1 MRKKFLT
8 AVLTALLCT
17 SFITNIAGAATSG
30 VIYPKI
36 KRWMVWDCNMS
47 VTSAG
52 GYVYTAMAKQRKGIY
67 FQSEKIELIAYCD
80 GRENVL
86 RTVSDTYD
94 SSVILSEHIT
104 PNYNPNGKA
113 KVKIYINDSQ
123 YGDGFIELNNF

>member
-30 VIYPKI
+30 VIYPDI
-36 KRWMVWDCNMS
+36 KSWMAWDCNMS

-52 GYVYTAMAKQRKGIY
+52 GYAYTAMAKQRDGIY
-67 FQSEKIELIAYCD
+67 FQSEKIDFIAFCD
-80 GRENVL
+80 GKENVL

-113 KVKIYINDSQ
+113 KVSVYINDSK
-123 YGDGFIELNNF
+123 YGKGSKVLRNY

>member
-30 VIYPKI
+30 VIYPDI
-36 KRWMVWDCNMS
+36 KSWMAWDCNMS

-52 GYVYTAMAKQRKGIY
+52 GYAYTAMAKQRQGIY
-67 FQSEKIELIAYCD
+67 FQSERIDFIAFCD
-80 GRENVL
+80 GKENVL

-94 SSVILSEHIT
+94 SSVALSEHIT
-104 PNYNPNGKA
+104 PDCNPNGNA
-113 KVKIYINDSQ
+113 KVSVYINDSK
-123 YGDGFIELNNF
+123 YGKGSIVLRNY

>member
-17 SFITNIAGAATSG
+17 SFITNIVGAATSG
-30 VIYPKI
+30 VIYPK
-36 KRWMVWDCNMS
+36 KKSWMVWDCNMS

-52 GYVYTAMAKQRKGIY
+52 GYAYTAMAKQSKGIY
-67 FQSEKIELIAYCD
+67 FQSEKIELIAYCE

-86 RTVSDTYD
+86 RTVVNTLS
-94 SSVILSEHIT
+94 SSVALSEHIT

-113 KVKIYINDSQ
+113 TVNIYIDDSQ
-123 YGDGFIELNNF
+123 YGYGSIKLENF

>member
-30 VIYPKI
+30 VIYPK
-36 KRWMVWDCNMS
+36 KKSWMVWDCNMS

-52 GYVYTAMAKQRKGIY
+52 GYAYTAMAKQRQGIY

-80 GRENVL
+80 GRENVT
-86 RTVSDTYD
+86 RTVANTLS
-94 SSVILSEHIT
+94 SSVALSEHIT
-104 PNYNPNGKA
+104 PNHNPNGKA
-113 KVKIYINDSQ
+113 KVKININDS
-123 YGDGFIELNNF
+123 

>member
-52 GYVYTAMAKQRKGIY
+52 GYAYTAMAKQRKGIY

-104 PNYNPNGKA
+104 PNYNPNGRA

>member
-1 MRKKFLT
+1 
-8 AVLTALLCT
+8 
-17 SFITNIAGAATSG
+17 
-30 VIYPKI
+30 
-36 KRWMVWDCNMS
+36 MVWDCNMS

-52 GYVYTAMAKQRKGIY
+52 GYAYTAMAKQRKGIY

>member
-30 VIYPKI
+30 VIYPDI
-36 KRWMVWDCNMS
+36 KSWMAWDCNMS

-52 GYVYTAMAKQRKGIY
+52 GYAYTAMAKQRDGIY
-67 FQSEKIELIAYCD
+67 FQSERIDFIAFCD
-80 GRENVL
+80 GKENVL

-104 PNYNPNGKA
+104 PDCNPNGNA
-113 KVKIYINDSQ
+113 KVSVYINDSK
-123 YGDGFIELNNF
+123 YGKGSIVLRNY

>member
-30 VIYPKI
+30 VIYPDK
-36 KRWMVWDCNMS
+36 KSWLVWDCNMS

-52 GYVYTAMAKQRKGIY
+52 GYAYTAMAKQRDGIY

-80 GRENVL
+80 SRENVT
-86 RTVSDTYD
+86 RTVANTLS
-94 SSVILSEHIT
+94 SSVALSEHIT
-104 PNYNPNGKA
+104 PNHNPNGKA
-113 KVKIYINDSQ
+113 KVKININDSQ
-123 YGDGFIELNNF
+123 YGDGFIELDNF

>member
-52 GYVYTAMAKQRKGIY
+52 GYAYTAMAKQRKGIY

-80 GRENVL
+80 GRENML

>member
-52 GYVYTAMAKQRKGIY
+52 GYAYTAMAKQRKGIY

-104 PNYNPNGKA
+104 PDCNPNGNA
-113 KVKIYINDSQ
+113 KVKINIDDSQ

>member
-52 GYVYTAMAKQRKGIY
+52 GYAYTAMAKQRKGIY

-86 RTVSDTYD
+86 RTVSDTYE

>member
-1 MRKKFLT
+1 MKKKFLT

-30 VIYPKI
+30 VIYPDI
-36 KRWMVWDCNMS
+36 KSWMAWECNMS

-52 GYVYTAMAKQRKGIY
+52 GYAYTAMAKQRDGIY
-67 FQSEKIELIAYCD
+67 FQSEKIDFIAFCD
-80 GRENVL
+80 GKENVL

-94 SSVILSEHIT
+94 SSIALSEHIT

-113 KVKIYINDSQ
+113 KVSVYINDSK
-123 YGDGFIELNNF
+123 YGKGSIVLRNF

>member
-30 VIYPKI
+30 VIYPDK
-36 KRWMVWDCNMS
+36 KSWLVWDCNMS

-52 GYVYTAMAKQRKGIY
+52 GYAYTAMAKQRDGIY
-67 FQSEKIELIAYCD
+67 FQSERIDFIAFCD
-80 GRENVL
+80 GKENVL

-104 PNYNPNGKA
+104 PDCNPNGNA

-123 YGDGFIELNNF
+123 YGKGFIELDNY

>member
-30 VIYPKI
+30 VIYPSI
-36 KRWMVWDCNMS
+36 KSWMAWNCNMS

-52 GYVYTAMAKQRKGIY
+52 GYAYTAMAKQRDGIY

-80 GRENVL
+80 SKENVL

-94 SSVILSEHIT
+94 SSVALSEHIT
-104 PNYNPNGKA
+104 PNCNPNGKA
-113 KVKIYINDSQ
+113 KVSVYINDSK
-123 YGDGFIELNNF
+123 YGKGSIVLRNF

>member
-52 GYVYTAMAKQRKGIY
+52 GYAYTAMAKQRKGIY

-80 GRENVL
+80 DRENVL

>member
-1 MRKKFLT
+1 MKKKFLT

-30 VIYPKI
+30 VIYPDI
-36 KRWMVWDCNMS
+36 KSWMAWECNMS

-52 GYVYTAMAKQRKGIY
+52 GYAYTAMAKQRDGIY
-67 FQSEKIELIAYCD
+67 FQSEKIDFIAFCD
-80 GRENVL
+80 GKENVL

-94 SSVILSEHIT
+94 SSVALSEHIT

-113 KVKIYINDSQ
+113 KVSVYINDSK
-123 YGDGFIELNNF
+123 YGKGSIVLRNY

>member
-30 VIYPKI
+30 VIYPDI
-36 KRWMVWDCNMS
+36 KSWMAWDCNMS

-52 GYVYTAMAKQRKGIY
+52 GYAYTAMAKQRDGIY

-80 GRENVL
+80 GRENVT
-86 RTVSDTYD
+86 RTVANTLS
-94 SSVILSEHIT
+94 SSVALSEHIT
-104 PNYNPNGKA
+104 PNHNPNGKA
-113 KVKIYINDSQ
+113 KVKININDSQ
-123 YGDGFIELNNF
+123 YGDGFIELDNF

>member
-17 SFITNIAGAATSG
+17 SFITNIAGAATSD

-52 GYVYTAMAKQRKGIY
+52 GYAYTAMAKQRDGIY
-67 FQSEKIELIAYCD
+67 FQSERIDFIAFCD
-80 GRENVL
+80 GKENVL

-104 PNYNPNGKA
+104 PDCNPNGNA
-113 KVKIYINDSQ
+113 KVSVYINDSK
-123 YGDGFIELNNF
+123 YGKGSIVLRNY

>member
-36 KRWMVWDCNMS
+36 QRWMVWDCNMS

-52 GYVYTAMAKQRKGIY
+52 GYAYTAMAKQRKGIY

>member
-17 SFITNIAGAATSG
+17 SFITNIAGAATSD
-30 VIYPKI
+30 VIYPDI
-36 KRWMVWDCNMS
+36 KSWMAWDCNMS

-52 GYVYTAMAKQRKGIY
+52 GYAYTAMAKQRDGIY
-67 FQSEKIELIAYCD
+67 FQSERIDFIAFCD
-80 GRENVL
+80 GKENVL

-104 PNYNPNGKA
+104 PDCNPNGNA
-113 KVKIYINDSQ
+113 KVSVYINDSI
-123 YGDGFIELNNF
+123 YGKGSKVLRNY

>member
-52 GYVYTAMAKQRKGIY
+52 GYAYTAMAKQRKGIY

>member
-30 VIYPKI
+30 VIYPDI
-36 KRWMVWDCNMS
+36 KSWMAWDCNMS

-52 GYVYTAMAKQRKGIY
+52 GYAYTAMAKQRDGIY
-67 FQSEKIELIAYCD
+67 FQSERIDFIAFCD
-80 GRENVL
+80 GKENVL

-94 SSVILSEHIT
+94 SSVALSEHIT
-104 PNYNPNGKA
+104 PNYNPNGNA
-113 KVKIYINDSQ
+113 KVSVYINDSK
-123 YGDGFIELNNF
+123 YGKGSIVLRNY

>member
-52 GYVYTAMAKQRKGIY
+52 GYAYTAMAKQRKGIY

-94 SSVILSEHIT
+94 NSVILSEHIT

>member
-30 VIYPKI
+30 VIYPK
-36 KRWMVWDCNMS
+36 KKSWMVWDCNMS

-52 GYVYTAMAKQRKGIY
+52 GYAYTAMAKQRQGIY

-80 GRENVL
+80 GRENVT
-86 RTVSDTYD
+86 RTVANTLS
-94 SSVILSEHIT
+94 SSVALSEHIT
-104 PNYNPNGKA
+104 PNHNPNGKA
-113 KVKIYINDSQ
+113 KVKININDSQ
-123 YGDGFIELNNF
+123 YGDGFIELDNF

>member
-36 KRWMVWDCNMS
+36 KRLMVWDCNMS

-52 GYVYTAMAKQRKGIY
+52 GYAYTAMAKQRKGIY

>member
-17 SFITNIAGAATSG
+17 SFITNMAGAATSG
-30 VIYPKI
+30 VIYPDI
-36 KRWMVWDCNMS
+36 KSWMAWECNMS

-52 GYVYTAMAKQRKGIY
+52 GYAYTAMAKQRDGIY
-67 FQSEKIELIAYCD
+67 FQSEKIDFIAFCD

-86 RTVSDTYD
+86 RTVSNTYD
-94 SSVILSEHIT
+94 SSVALSEHIT

-113 KVKIYINDSQ
+113 KVSVCINDSK
-123 YGDGFIELNNF
+123 YGKGSKVLRNY

>member
-1 MRKKFLT
+1 MKKKFLT

-30 VIYPKI
+30 VIYPK
-36 KRWMVWDCNMS
+36 KKSWMVWDCNMS

-52 GYVYTAMAKQRKGIY
+52 GYAYTAMAKQRKGIY

-80 GRENVL
+80 GRENVT
-86 RTVSDTYD
+86 RTVANTLS
-94 SSVILSEHIT
+94 SSVSLSEHIT

-123 YGDGFIELNNF
+123 YGNGFIELDNF

>member
-17 SFITNIAGAATSG
+17 SFITNIAGAATSD

-52 GYVYTAMAKQRKGIY
+52 GYAYTAMAKQRQGIY
-67 FQSEKIELIAYCD
+67 FQSEKIELIAYCE
-80 GRENVL
+80 GRENVT
-86 RTVSDTYD
+86 RTVADTLS
-94 SSVILSEHIT
+94 SSVALSEHIT
-104 PNYNPNGKA
+104 PDCNPNGRA
-113 KVKIYINDSQ
+113 TVNIYIDDSQ
-123 YGDGFIELNNF
+123 YGYGSTKLENF